1 MRAVLDT
8 NAAISAVLFDGVC
21 RNLLVRA
28 IRGEIDL
35 VTSPAMLDELEDVL
49 AEKFEF
55 SRDAARATRSEI
67 ESLANVVEPVDVPRL
82 CRDPDDDQVLAA
94 AVAGAADA
102 IATGDEDLLT
112 LGSHQGIEIP
122 TPGDLS
128 RLVL

>member
-8 NAAISAVLFDGVC
+8 NVVISAVLFGGVS

-35 VTSPAMLDELEDVL
+35 VTSPALLDELEDVL
-49 AEKFEF
+49 GEEFDF

-67 ESLANVVEPVDVPRL
+67 ESLSDVVEPVDLPRV

-94 AVAGAADA
+94 AVAGAADL
-102 IATGDEDLLT
+102 IVTGDEDLLT
-112 LGSHQGIEIP
+112 LGSHQGIEIV

-128 RLVL
+128 RR

>member
-1 MRAVLDT
+1 VRAVLDT
-8 NAAISAVLFDGVC
+8 NVVISAVLFGGVS

-35 VTSPAMLDELEDVL
+35 VTSPALLDELEDVL
-49 AEKFEF
+49 GEEFDF

-67 ESLANVVEPVDVPRL
+67 ESLSDVVEPVDLPRV

-94 AVAGAADA
+94 AVAGAADL
-102 IATGDEDLLT
+102 IVTGDEDLLT
-112 LGSHQGIEIP
+112 LGSHQGIEIV

-128 RLVL
+128 RR